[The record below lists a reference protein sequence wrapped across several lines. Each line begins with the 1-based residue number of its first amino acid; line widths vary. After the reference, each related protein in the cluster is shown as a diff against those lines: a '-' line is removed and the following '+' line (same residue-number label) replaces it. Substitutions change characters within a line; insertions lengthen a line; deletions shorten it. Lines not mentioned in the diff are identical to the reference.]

1 LEERLDE
8 EKRSE
13 SEILD
18 EQKISDVAEALT
30 ALEKAKKSAQINLD
44 GWRRAQADYVNYKRR
59 AEAEMN
65 ETAVVSRN
73 AIVLKLIPVLDDL
86 ERAILSIPPRLA
98 KEEWIKGIRLIE
110 TKFKT
115 ILESQG
121 IKQIKAVGKTF
132 DPNLHEA
139 MMHECG
145 KEGTCIREL
154 QRGYKAG
161 ELIIRPA
168 QVSVGS
174 GENTDF
180 TDKKVSN
187 NIGIE

>member
-1 LEERLDE
+1 LDE

-13 SEILD
+13 SEIAD
-18 EQKISDVAEALT
+18 ESQIKDVAEAITDLD
-30 ALEKAKKSAQINLD
+30 KAKKSAQINLD
-44 GWRRAQADYVNYKRR
+44 GWRRAQADYLNYKRR
-59 AEAEMN
+59 AEAEMS

-73 AIVLKLIPVLDDL
+73 AIVLKLLPVLDDL
-86 ERAILSIPPRLA
+86 ERAIHSIPSRLA
-98 KEEWIKGIRLIE
+98 KEEWVKGIRLIE

-121 IKQIKAVGKTF
+121 IKQIKTVGKTF
-132 DPNLHEA
+132 DPNIHEA

-154 QRGYKAG
+154 QKGYKAG
-161 ELIIRPA
+161 EIIIRPA

-174 GENTDF
+174 GEDTDS
-180 TDKKVSN
+180 TDEKVSN